1 MKGSFKNDKKRNGRN
16 YHKKEHKKME
26 LSEKLLNFRAEKN
39 LSQKQAAEMF
49 GVTIAMF
56 QRWEQGK
63 AFPTKKNLLRIEKII
78 EK

>member
-1 MKGSFKNDKKRNGRN
+1 
-16 YHKKEHKKME
+16 ME

-39 LSQKQAAEMF
+39 LSQKQAAELF
-49 GVTIAMF
+49 GVTVAMF